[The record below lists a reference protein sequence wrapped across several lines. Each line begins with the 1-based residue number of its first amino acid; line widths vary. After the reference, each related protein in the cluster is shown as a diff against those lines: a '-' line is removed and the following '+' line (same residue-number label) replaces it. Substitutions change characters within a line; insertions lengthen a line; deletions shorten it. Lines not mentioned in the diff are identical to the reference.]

1 MGDVEA
7 GKLSIRVYLEADHMA
22 TLHAEL
28 SNFTARELKDL
39 QQSAPASSGTAIP
52 VESKLGVSDAPGDF
66 YWYEDTP
73 AVPLWRGALAAFR
86 HMLGMK
92 I

>member
-1 MGDVEA
+1 
-7 GKLSIRVYLEADHMA
+7 MA

-28 SNFTARELKDL
+28 SSFTARDLKDL
-39 QQSAPASSGTAIP
+39 EQSAPVSSGTVIP
-52 VESKLGVSDAPGDF
+52 VESKLAVSDEPGEF
-66 YWYEDTP
+66 YWHEDTP
-73 AVPLWRGALAAFR
+73 AVPLWRGVLAAFR